1 MSERNAWPLEFMR
14 SGVSG
19 MPERSDPVQLGA
31 SFRAGSYATSD
42 SQSTCQVSVD
52 GRRLLCASEGVAF
65 ASTTIAAADHFD
77 RSEVEMG
84 LPYRI

>member
-1 MSERNAWPLEFMR
+1 
-14 SGVSG
+14 
-19 MPERSDPVQLGA
+19 MPEQSDPMQLGA
-31 SFRAGSYATSD
+31 SFRAVSYAASNLLAK
-42 SQSTCQVSVD
+42 VSVN

-65 ASTTIAAADHFD
+65 ASITIATADHFD